1 MARAFTFPDDLIA
14 VIEDESWDDTERGK
28 IALAAIRIAQDGE
41 MPERTSDN
49 AAWWLVLRMVRD
61 RLVASADAIERGRR
75 GGKNKAAA
83 QRRYASTLQKAS
95 DSASQREE
103 ESKEEKSKAEERE
116 GKEDDSLSSQRKQVI
131 DHLNK
136 VTGASYRHSSNATKR
151 HLDARLREGFTVEQ
165 LITVIDTKA
174 GQWLHDQKMRSFLR
188 PQTLFG
194 SKCEGYLA
202 EASQPTI
209 MKEDEGQ
216 GWGREV

>member
-14 VIEDESWDDTERGK
+14 VIEDESWDDMERGK

-75 GGKNKAAA
+75 GGKSKAAA
-83 QRRYASTLQKAS
+83 QRRYATTLQKAS
-95 DSASQREE
+95 DSASQRGEESVVE
-103 ESKEEKSKAEERE
+103 ESKDEESRE
-116 GKEDDSLSSQRKQVI
+116 KEDDGLSSQRKEVI
-131 DHLNK
+131 DHLNE

-174 GQWLHDQKMRSFLR
+174 GQWLHDQKMKAYLR

-194 SKCEGYLA
+194 SKCESYLA
-202 EASQPTI
+202 EAAQPTI
-209 MKEDEGQ
+209 TEEGQ

>member
-41 MPERTSDN
+41 MPERTTDN
-49 AAWWLVLRMVRD
+49 AAWWLILRMVRD

-95 DSASQREE
+95 ESASQRGEESRGKESVEE
-103 ESKEEKSKAEERE
+103 ESK
-116 GKEDDSLSSQRKQVI
+116 GKEDDGLSSQRKQVI
-131 DHLNK
+131 DHLNE
-136 VTGASYRHSSNATKR
+136 VTGASYRHSSNATRR

-174 GQWLHDQKMRSFLR
+174 GQWLNDKKMRSFLR

-194 SKCEGYLA
+194 SKCESYLA
-202 EASQPTI
+202 ESAQPTI
-209 MKEDEGQ
+209 MNEEGQ